1 MQESA
6 DVLCWLWNTKNAGKL
21 PMLLLLVLPLL
32 LPSLQALTLT
42 RHVHWQLRTPLL
54 AAQRLNARVKAWVLV
69 AALEPWTA
77 SALPDSVPAEQQPAD
92 QDSGLVCMISRF
104 SWAISLQNGRHDC
117 LVKGLPRTTVERL
130 PRA

>member
-1 MQESA
+1 MQCRNLLMCC
-6 DVLCWLWNTKNAGKL
+6 VGMWNTKNAGKL

-77 SALPDSVPAEQQPAD
+77 SALPDSVPAKD
-92 QDSGLVCMISRF
+92 TNWMIGC
-104 SWAISLQNGRHDC
+104 WMLG
-117 LVKGLPRTTVERL
+117 TETW
-130 PRA
+130 